1 MTITQHI
8 PVLMKEILELFQPRN
23 ARSFLDCTF
32 GGGGHTQ
39 ALLDTSDTV
48 HVTGVDCDPEAV
60 KRSSSFFKK
69 YSTRFA
75 FYDLNFG
82 DLDQVKKRGFDGVLF
97 DLGVSSFQLDTA
109 ERGFSFRLQGPSDMR
124 LNTREGMSAAEFLE
138 MASYE
143 ELVTAIRDYGEELRW
158 KKVVQAIIDARGTG
172 KLSDTKALAELIE
185 RAVGTAQK
193 FKTGIN
199 PATRSFQ
206 GIRIAV
212 NQELAHIERALPIA
226 FEKLAQG
233 GVLVVISFHSLE
245 DRIVKRFFRRMAGQP
260 EHAGDN
266 LPKQLREVH
275 AKILTNRPITPSEE
289 EIFQNPRSRS
299 AKLRA
304 LKKEI
309 PL

>member
-1 MTITQHI
+1 MTLTQHI
-8 PVLMKEILELFQPRN
+8 PVLMNEILEIFEPRN

-32 GGGGHTQ
+32 GGGGHTA
-39 ALLDTSDTV
+39 ALLDSSDTV
-48 HVTGVDCDPEAV
+48 HVTAVDCDPEAV
-60 KRSSSFFKK
+60 KRTSKFFDK
-69 YSTRFA
+69 YHTRFT
-75 FYDLNFG
+75 FHDLNFG
-82 DLDQVKKRGFDGVLF
+82 DLNLIPERGFDGVLF

-109 ERGFSFRLQGPSDMR
+109 ERGFSFRLQGSADMR
-124 LNTREGMSAAEFLE
+124 LNTREGQSAAEFLE
-138 MASYE
+138 TASYE
-143 ELVTAIRDYGEELRW
+143 ELVKAIREYGEELRW
-158 KKVVQAIIDARGTG
+158 RKVVQTIIDARGTG
-172 KLSDTKALAELIE
+172 KLSDTKKLAELIAE
-185 RAVGTAQK
+185 AVGPVHK
-193 FKTGIN
+193 FKTGIH

-212 NQELAHIERALPIA
+212 NGELDAIERALPVA

-233 GVLVVISFHSLE
+233 GVLAVISFHSLE
-245 DRIVKRFFRRMAGQP
+245 DRIVKRFFRRMAGQA

-289 EIFQNPRSRS
+289 EISQNPRSRS
-299 AKLRA
+299 AKLRV